1 MPLTLDFSD
10 EAGAEW
16 SGRPERHRDESGTN
30 DRAEV
35 RRTRPI
41 RNANKDDMLLL
52 GNTIFD
58 ASLPES
64 LAGLCDVGQVVVLSL
79 RR

>member
-1 MPLTLDFSD
+1 LVSTGGPITVLVKPLTVDDFSD

-41 RNANKDDMLLL
+41 RNANKGDMLLL

-64 LAGLCDVGQVVVLSL
+64 LTGL
-79 RR
+79 